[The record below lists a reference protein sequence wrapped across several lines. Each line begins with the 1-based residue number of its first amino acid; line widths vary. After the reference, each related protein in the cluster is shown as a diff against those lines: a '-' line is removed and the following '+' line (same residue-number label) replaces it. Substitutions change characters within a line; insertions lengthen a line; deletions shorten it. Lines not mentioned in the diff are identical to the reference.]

1 MPSSGNKA
9 ELIKRL
15 LTVVH
20 DADKAPDE
28 TQFFD
33 ANTTKNIENCPSQ
46 ENPSPPN
53 ESAIGMRQSTP
64 VDNVSEQQNSLFA
77 EMSTEIKSLKAQLA
91 SAQSVRSEKYPVHQK
106 APASE
111 YHGKM
116 GQSSQHIPPQE
127 PPVVSSFPQTNC
139 RVVPNPAQQQFQTYT
154 SQNHTQQQFQRFPQA
169 NAQQQFPSYVR
180 YSYPTQPQFAQPN
193 LMQQQYQPYSQ
204 PIPAQQHHQY
214 QPDSHQIPVQ
224 QQYQPYPQNCYHTT
238 VQQAADVLPEFIPG
252 SECYG
257 SARNFVA
264 RVRALQAYHGWDDRL
279 ILFAAQQK
287 LRGSA
292 KTWNDASLELFQ
304 TFDAFSQKLMQT
316 FPDVVSEA
324 DVHEEL
330 VRATRGSA
338 ESLQDF
344 CHRMSSIGNKI
355 NMAERT
361 LVHHILKRINHH
373 DFSLAV
379 LNQDIGTL
387 TELHTAIARFRRAF
401 PETRPNPP
409 ATSVSQSASHVP
421 VKKTPQSSEK
431 TDAVIIKSHGDKCFK
446 CKETGHRA
454 NNCTKP
460 RPRCENCKKIGHEAS
475 VCRSQPSA
483 EDTVRKIIEP
493 KRNALSKPAIVGG
506 HELQAFIDGGSYRS
520 LIGKTLAKQISELI
534 PCTPFQIRGFSA
546 EPIWCSSMIKVD
558 VVVDE
563 QTYHNGELHLV
574 EDQHLAPD
582 EVILGTKLLCAEGQ
596 RLVIG
601 GDECFVLPRVDGEAE
616 LSKLLDNYKPC
627 FSKDLREIGTC
638 KIGELKIELTTDQ
651 PVSVRPYKV
660 PFAKQQVVKNMVD
673 ELLENGIVSKS
684 NSSYASA
691 IVMVKKATGEDRMC
705 VDYRRLNAITI
716 KQPFPMPTVENLL
729 GQLAGYTYFTTLDL
743 MSGYYQI
750 PIHPNSQKYTAFVTQ
765 DGHYEFLRMPFGLV
779 NAPSVFQSIMN
790 EVARRLPSGEIV
802 TYLDDT
808 IIPSMTIEEGLA
820 RLERFLQVIKEVGLT
835 LRMEKCHFLQT
846 RTRFLGHNIEKNI
859 VQPGDTKVKAIQEF
873 KPPSDVH
880 EVRRFLGLTGFFR
893 KFVKNYAA
901 ISKPLTQL
909 LKTKENPKF
918 EWGNSQVTAF
928 DDLKHRLCSEPV
940 LAMYDVRCRHEVHT
954 DASSVGIAG
963 VLMQEGLHDK
973 VLRPVMYYS
982 RHCTEA
988 ESKFSSHELEVLAI
1002 VESLERFRMYIMGK
1016 LIRVVTDCAAVTT
1029 TKLSKELVPRIAR
1042 WWLKV
1047 QEYDIELVHR
1057 PGVQLAYVDAMSR
1070 APCEPSREVPV
1081 VTERTMRIEVDR
1093 DDWLLTMQLQDPK
1106 LQRIIKVLNGTE
1118 KADDSKQISSMFE
1131 LQNGRLYR
1139 KVNDS
1144 CRWVVP
1150 NAVRWRIVKNAHDD
1164 RGHFGIEKTLQ
1175 NFSNDFWFRHMRPY
1189 VKSYIDACIEC
1200 AYNKR
1205 PSGTTEGRLH
1215 ISDTVP
1221 IPFRTVHV
1229 DHLGPFTKSSRG
1241 NVYLLVVSD
1250 SFSKYVVLKAVKNTQ
1265 TKPVVLLLNELT
1277 MYFGL
1282 PSQIVSDRGT
1292 AFTSKLFADYCD
1304 RNNIVHIK
1312 NAVRTPRANGQVE
1325 RVNQVV
1331 GRFLRTVTE
1340 DPRKWDNDLQDLQ
1353 WITNSQINKTNNCC
1367 PNDVV
1372 FRFKL
1377 RDRLQNKVLSVLQES
1392 SEDEHSTQDSDVTL
1406 EDIAARADT
1415 EKAKWK
1421 IRFDSTHRQ
1430 PRIYSEGDLVLV
1442 ENIAPA
1448 TGDSRKLEP
1457 KFKGPYV
1464 IQKVLDKDRYIVAD
1478 IDDAPRTQRPFQSIF
1493 TSEKLKPWC
1502 TLGPEAAE
1510 DGSEDETS
1518 DEEVIEEDH

>member
-20 DADKAPDE
+20 DAHKAPDE

-33 ANTTKNIENCPSQ
+33 ANTTKGPDDCPPRENSTPQNIH
-46 ENPSPPN
+46 
-53 ESAIGMRQSTP
+53 AIGNRQYTP
-64 VDNVSEQQNSLFA
+64 VENANQQQNKGFA
-77 EMSTEIKSLKAQLA
+77 EMNAEIESLKAQLA
-91 SAQSVRSEKYPVHQK
+91 NAQCARTDNYPVHQM
-106 APASE
+106 APPASE
-111 YHGKM
+111 YHGHM
-116 GQSSQHIPPQE
+116 GQYPHYIPPRE
-127 PPVVSSFPQTNC
+127 PPVVSGFPQTYY
-139 RVVPNPAQQQFQTYT
+139 RMDPNPAQQNFQP
-154 SQNHTQQQFQRFPQA
+154 SANHNKAHQQFQPYVMYPNQA
-169 NAQQQFPSYVR
+169 
-180 YSYPTQPQFAQPN
+180 QPQFSHSN
-193 LMQQQYQPYSQ
+193 LMQQQYQPYPQ
-204 PIPAQQHHQY
+204 PIPAQQQY
-214 QPDSHQIPVQ
+214 QPH
-224 QQYQPYPQNCYHTT
+224 PQNFLHTT

-252 SECYG
+252 NESYG
-257 SARNFVA
+257 SARNFIA

-292 KTWNDASLELFQ
+292 KRWNDASLELFQ
-304 TFDAFSQKLMQT
+304 TFDAFTQKLLQT
-316 FPDVVSEA
+316 FPDVISEA

-330 VRATRGSA
+330 VRATRGSG

-344 CHRMSSIGNKI
+344 CHRMSSIGNKT

-361 LVHHILKRINHH
+361 LVHHILKRMNHH

-379 LNQDIGTL
+379 VNQDIGTL

-401 PETRPNPP
+401 PEKRTPQ
-409 ATSVSQSASHVP
+409 ATSVSQSVSQAP
-421 VKKTPQSSEK
+421 IKKPPQAVDK
-431 TDAVIIKSHGDKCFK
+431 TEAANTTSNGDKCFK
-446 CKETGHRA
+446 CKEKGHRA
-454 NNCTKP
+454 NECTKP
-460 RPRCENCKKIGHEAS
+460 RPRCENCKRIGHEAS
-475 VCRSQPSA
+475 ACRSQTPA
-483 EDTVRKIIEP
+483 EDTVRKIAEP

-506 HELQAFIDGGSYRS
+506 HELQAFIDGGSFRS
-520 LIGKTLAKQISELI
+520 LIGKTLANKISEVI

-558 VVVDE
+558 VMVDG

-574 EDQHLAPD
+574 DDQHLAPG
-582 EVILGTKLLCAEGQ
+582 EVILGTKLLCGEGQ

-601 GDECFVLPRVDGEAE
+601 GDECFILPQVDGKAK
-616 LSKLLDNYKPC
+616 LTKLLEDFKPC
-627 FSKDLREIGTC
+627 FSKDLSEIGTC
-638 KIGELKIELTTDQ
+638 KIGELKIELTTDK
-651 PVSVRPYKV
+651 PVNVRPYKV
-660 PFAKQQVVKNMVD
+660 PFAKQQVVKSMVD
-673 ELLENGIVSKS
+673 ELLENGIISKS
-684 NSSYASA
+684 NSPYASA
-691 IVMVKKATGEDRMC
+691 IVMVKKPTGEDRMC
-705 VDYRRLNAITI
+705 VDYRPLNAITM
-716 KQPFPMPTVENLL
+716 KQPFPMPTVEDLL

-750 PIHPNSQKYTAFVTQ
+750 PIHTDSQKYTAFVTQ
-765 DGHYEFLRMPFGLV
+765 NGHYEFLRMPFGLV

-790 EVARRLPSGEIV
+790 EITKRLPSGEIV

-820 RLERFLQVIKEVGLT
+820 RLGRFLAVIKEVGLT
-835 LRMEKCHFLQT
+835 LRLEKCHFLQT

-859 VQPGDTKVKAIQEF
+859 VQPGDTKIKAIQDF

-893 KFVKNYAA
+893 KFVKNYSA
-901 ISKPLTQL
+901 IAKPLTML
-909 LKTKENPKF
+909 LKTKENPRF
-918 EWGNSQVTAF
+918 EWGESQLTAF

-954 DASSVGIAG
+954 DASCVGLAG
-963 VLMQEGLHDK
+963 VLMQENVDDKLLH
-973 VLRPVMYYS
+973 PVMYFS
-982 RHCTEA
+982 RHCTPA
-988 ESKFSSHELEVLAI
+988 ESKYASHELEVLAI
-1002 VESLERFRMYIMGK
+1002 VESLERFRMYVMGK
-1016 LIRVVTDCAAVTT
+1016 PIRVVTDCAAVAT

-1070 APCEPSREVPV
+1070 APCESSREVPV

-1106 LQRIIKVLNGTE
+1106 LQRIIRVLNGSE

-1144 CRWVVP
+1144 NRWVVP

-1164 RGHFGIEKTLQ
+1164 RGHFGIDKTLQ
-1175 NFSNDFWFRHMRPY
+1175 NINNDFWFRHMRPY

-1205 PSGTTEGRLH
+1205 PSGPTEGRLH
-1215 ISDTVP
+1215 ISETVP
-1221 IPFRTVHV
+1221 VPFRTVHV

-1250 SFSKYVVLKAVKNTQ
+1250 SFSKYVVLKAVKTTQ
-1265 TKPVVLLLNELT
+1265 SKSVILLFNELT
-1277 MYFGL
+1277 AYFGL

-1292 AFTSKLFADYCD
+1292 AFTSKLFEGYCD

-1331 GRFLRTVTE
+1331 GRFLRTVTA

-1353 WITNSQINKTNNCC
+1353 WIINSQVNKTNNCC

-1372 FRFKL
+1372 FRYKL
-1377 RDRLQNKVLSVLQES
+1377 RDRLQNKVLSVLQETGENEKS
-1392 SEDEHSTQDSDVTL
+1392 TPDSEATL

-1421 IRFDSTHRQ
+1421 IRFDSAHRQ
-1430 PRIYSEGDLVLV
+1430 PRTYSEGDLVLV

-1457 KFKGPYV
+1457 KFRGPYA
-1464 IQKVLDKDRYIVAD
+1464 IQKVLDKDRYVVAD
-1478 IDDAPRTQRPFQSIF
+1478 IDGAPRTQRPFQSIF
-1493 TSEKLKPWC
+1493 TTEKLKPWC

-1510 DGSEDETS
+1510 DGIEDEAS
-1518 DEEVIEEDH
+1518 DEELIDEDNQNDSFPKSGQEPRRLQAGGAELSGEN